1 MKNIVEIQ
9 KYYGPKLAKAALSL
23 GAIRLSPEKPFT
35 WASGYHMPIYND
47 NRQFLA
53 VPAYRMLIRDA
64 FADMIEAL
72 GLADVDNISG
82 TATAGIPHA
91 VTLAD
96 KLEKP
101 MSYVRSSAKDHG
113 MGNQIEGLAGGSFEG
128 KRVLLIEDLIS
139 TGSSSIKALE
149 AIRRADGVCN
159 ICLAIFTYGLDKA
172 TEAFGALD
180 PKCDVYTILDYP
192 TMLQTALA
200 DGYISAEN
208 AESLKQ
214 WRESP
219 FEWGEKHGFPKEN

>member
-1 MKNIVEIQ
+1 
-9 KYYGPKLAKAALSL
+9 
-23 GAIRLSPEKPFT
+23 
-35 WASGYHMPIYND
+35 
-47 NRQFLA
+47 
-53 VPAYRMLIRDA
+53 
-64 FADMIEAL
+64 
-72 GLADVDNISG
+72 
-82 TATAGIPHA
+82 
-91 VTLAD
+91 
-96 KLEKP
+96 
-101 MSYVRSSAKDHG
+101 